1 MINKRRLAIGVS
13 LAILVPAVEAHAAG
27 FSIREQSAE
36 GLGGAFAGIAAGTE
50 GLSAMYWNPATISQH
65 NAQGYVSENN
75 ISYILPYSRAKD
87 GAGFVGDSDSG
98 NIGINALV
106 PASYSVY
113 GLTDDIALGLATGA
127 PFGLSTESDLWQG
140 SLHGSES
147 DVFTLNVNPNVAWKI
162 GDMLTVAAGVQGQF
176 MSVNLESENPAAGGV
191 RVFNVQGDDIAFGFT
206 AGILFEPMDGT
217 DIGIGFRSSISHKLE
232 GDGFRAGVYDGDI
245 NAKFSTPEIVT
256 IGVKQDITE
265 DLRLMA
271 GVEWANWSRFESL
284 DIKRDDTGAIIA
296 STPQDWDD
304 SWFFSVGGEYD
315 WTEELTVRVGFAY
328 EDSGVPDATR
338 TPRVPDNDR
347 YWLTV
352 GATYRFNNWL
362 TAHLAYS
369 HIFVEDASVNLPA
382 AGGLPPLSANFE
394 QHIDIVSASATID
407 W

>member
-1 MINKRRLAIGVS
+1 
-13 LAILVPAVEAHAAG
+13 
-27 FSIREQSAE
+27 
-36 GLGGAFAGIAAGTE
+36 
-50 GLSAMYWNPATISQH
+50 
-65 NAQGYVSENN
+65 
-75 ISYILPYSRAKD
+75 
-87 GAGFVGDSDSG
+87 
-98 NIGINALV
+98 
-106 PASYSVY
+106 
-113 GLTDDIALGLATGA
+113 
-127 PFGLSTESDLWQG
+127 
-140 SLHGSES
+140 
-147 DVFTLNVNPNVAWKI
+147 
-162 GDMLTVAAGVQGQF
+162 
-176 MSVNLESENPAAGGV
+176 
-191 RVFNVQGDDIAFGFT
+191 VQGDDIAFGFT

-245 NAKFSTPEIVT
+245 KANFSTPEIVT
-256 IGVKQDITE
+256 IGIKQDITQ